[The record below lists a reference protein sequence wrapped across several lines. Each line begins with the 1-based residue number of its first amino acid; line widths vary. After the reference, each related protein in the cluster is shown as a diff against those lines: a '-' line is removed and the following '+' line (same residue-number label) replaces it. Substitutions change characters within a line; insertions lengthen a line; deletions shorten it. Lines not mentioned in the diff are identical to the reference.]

1 MKQNKYQKVYFK
13 WADTTS
19 PIEKTW
25 WSKREAI
32 EWAENDSFWVEQIG
46 FLVKSTKKYIL
57 VAGHINITYSEEQ
70 KIETLGA
77 LIKIPTTWIKDYKIL
92 K

>member
-1 MKQNKYQKVYFK
+1 MNYKKVYFK

-19 PIEKTW
+19 PITTGQSW
-25 WSKREAI
+25 WNVEEAI

-46 FLVKSTKKYIL
+46 FLIRRTKQYIL
-57 VAGHINITYSEEQ
+57 IAGHINITKSEGHI
-70 KIETLGA
+70 IETVGTLV
-77 LIKIPTTWIKDYKIL
+77 KIPTTWIKDFKYL